1 VSALPAR
8 EPAGRA
14 VAGSAAAAQWAQIR
28 AAVPQAA
35 VTIQRY
41 LQRLGAFLAPASVDA
56 ADNALRQFARWMITD
71 AGLEAIAAV
80 RRDDIE
86 DYKVWLA
93 ARPRAGGRTITR
105 ETHRQRMRTVRQ
117 FFERIIEWDWP
128 DAPPRNPV
136 IAGDIPKK
144 PEPLPKFLDDRDAA
158 RLMAAARASTDP
170 RDRLVVELLARTGM
184 RAGELAGLDADAVV
198 QIGAGHW
205 LRIPLGKLRNDR
217 YVPLHPE
224 LTELLAA
231 WTAASLE
238 HIRRHKRLVAD
249 HRGPLDR
256 HVIGRIVRRV
266 GRAAGVPGVHPHRLR
281 HTLATQAINR
291 GMRLEAIAALPGHQ
305 KMEMTLIY
313 ARIANRVVADE
324 YAQVSAKIDALYG
337 QPPALPADYE
347 STGMA
352 RLRRETHAR
361 MLGNGLC
368 TRPPEL
374 DCRLESACETCA
386 YFRTGTEFLPILVR
400 QRDHARDHGQAGR
413 AALFDGLIQ
422 RAETGPAAT
431 ERS

>member
-1 VSALPAR
+1 VSALPAGG
-8 EPAGRA
+8 PAASRA
-14 VAGSAAAAQWAQIR
+14 VAGSIAAAEWARIETT
-28 AAVPQAA
+28 APQVA
-35 VTIQRY
+35 TLMHRY
-41 LQRLGAFLAPASVDA
+41 LRQLGTFLAPMSVA
-56 ADNALRQFARWMITD
+56 AAENALRQLARWMIT
-71 AGLEAIAAV
+71 EARLTAV
-80 RRDDIE
+80 GDIRRDDVE

-93 ARPRAGGRTITR
+93 GQPRSAGQTITR

-128 DAPPRNPV
+128 GAPPRNPV

-158 RLMAAARASTDP
+158 QLMAAARASTDP

-184 RAGELAGLDADAVV
+184 RAGELADLDADAVV
-198 QIGAGHW
+198 RIGAGHW

-217 YVPLHPE
+217 YVPLHPD
-224 LTELLAA
+224 LVELLAT
-231 WTAASLE
+231 WTAANLE

-256 HVIGRIVRRV
+256 HVICRIVHRA

-291 GMRLEAIAALPGHQ
+291 GMRLEAIAALLGHQ

-313 ARIANRVVADE
+313 AKIANRVVADE
-324 YAQVSAKIDALYG
+324 YAAVTAKIDALYG

-347 STGMA
+347 TTGMA
-352 RLRRETHAR
+352 KLRREAHAR

-368 TRPPEL
+368 TRPAEL
-374 DCRLESACETCA
+374 DCRMESACETCA
-386 YFRTGTEFLPILVR
+386 YFRTGTEFLPILTR
-400 QRDHARDHGQAGR
+400 QRDHARDHGQNDR
-413 AALFDGLIQ
+413 ADLFTTII
-422 RAETGPAAT
+422 
-431 ERS
+431 ERVEGQP